1 MSSSLEHIAPT
12 KDSIVFDEVIAEY
25 TEVQEH
31 LATMRAK
38 LAVQHESI
46 ARLQARIDATS
57 RKIAVAREML
67 EKPETS
73 HEIRMLA
80 SQFLK
85 SEARFPV
92 LLKEALAGLT
102 LIEAE
107 FAKAEK
113 IAVEIDERLEEHL
126 AQETKH

>member
-12 KDSIVFDEVIAEY
+12 KDSIVFDEVVAEY

-38 LAVQHESI
+38 LAAQQESV
-46 ARLQARIDATS
+46 ARLQARIDATYQ
-57 RKIAVAREML
+57 KITIAREML

-73 HEIRMLA
+73 HEIRMVA

-85 SEARFPV
+85 NEARFPTM
-92 LLKEALAGLT
+92 LREALEVLV
-102 LIEAE
+102 LIEGE

-113 IAVEIDERLEEHL
+113 IAIEIDEKLEAHL